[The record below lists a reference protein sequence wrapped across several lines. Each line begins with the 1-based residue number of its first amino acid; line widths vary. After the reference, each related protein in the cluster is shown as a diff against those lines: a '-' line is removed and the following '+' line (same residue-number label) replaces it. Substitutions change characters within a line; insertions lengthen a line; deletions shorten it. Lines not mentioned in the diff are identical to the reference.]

1 MSIIPEEELKN
12 FSGLNLAP
20 MVDFLF
26 LVVAVFAT
34 LAVTKAA
41 LYDSEIKLVK
51 VQSTSEDSPILGQ
64 NDYYIVNL
72 SVNEKGQYK
81 WITEF
86 NEYLIDGTQGIQLE
100 LKKQQDLGLLPKE
113 KEKTKVLLHIDKNAK
128 WEPISQIIFSIKQI
142 GFDIHPVYDFE
153 EDLATQLV
161 LKNA

>member
-1 MSIIPEEELKN
+1 MSIIPEEELKG
-12 FSGLNLAP
+12 FGSLNLAP

-51 VQSTSEDSPILGQ
+51 VQPASEHSPFIGQ
-64 NDYYIVNL
+64 NDYYIINL
-72 SVNEKGQYK
+72 SVNEEGQYK

-86 NEYLIDGTQGIQLE
+86 NEYLIDGVKGIQGE

-113 KEKTKVLLHIDKNAK
+113 KEKTKVLLHIDRNAK
-128 WEPISQIIFSIKQI
+128 WEPISQVIFSVRQA
-142 GFDIHPVYDFE
+142 GFEIHPVYDYDE
-153 EDLATQLV
+153 GLSPVESGST
-161 LKNA
+161 